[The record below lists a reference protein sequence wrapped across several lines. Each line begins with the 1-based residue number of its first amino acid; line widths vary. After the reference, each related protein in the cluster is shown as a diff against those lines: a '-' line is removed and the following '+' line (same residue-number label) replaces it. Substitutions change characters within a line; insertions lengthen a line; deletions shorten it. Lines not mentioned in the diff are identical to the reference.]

1 MRKIPFDIRYRQE
14 IQSGEFSVVT
24 RDDRPVTILRWD
36 MKGNYP
42 ILACTMVKQC
52 NWEGD
57 ESWDEERPFAY
68 DQEGHAAGTAPADKL
83 ELYILMPDAKVTLL
97 EKEIGSLLEY
107 ARNAKPDT
115 DIVGLFAG
123 RLLEATRQQLVS
135 RIDISCLELAYKK
148 NKKGVI
154 LKSELPAYRQGIEDT
169 LKALEN
175 VGAGNEGTV

>member
-68 DQEGHAAGTAPADKL
+68 DQEGHAAGTTPADKL

-107 ARNAKPDT
+107 
-115 DIVGLFAG
+115 
-123 RLLEATRQQLVS
+123 
-135 RIDISCLELAYKK
+135 KK
-148 NKKGVI
+148 NRKGVI
-154 LKSELPAYRQGIEDT
+154 LKGELPAYRQGIEDT

>member
-24 RDDRPVTILRWD
+24 RDDRPVTIIRWN

-42 ILACTMVKQC
+42 ILACTMVRV
-52 NWEGD
+52 GD
-57 ESWDEERPFAY
+57 YMGEEFWDEERPFAY
-68 DQEGHAAGTAPADKL
+68 DQKGHADGTAPADKL
-83 ELYILMPDAKVTLL
+83 ELYILMPDTKVTLL

-115 DIVGLFAG
+115 DIVGLFTG
-123 RLLEATRQQLVS
+123 RLLEAARQQLVS
-135 RIDISCLELAYKK
+135 GIDVLSLELAYKK
-148 NKKGVI
+148 NKKEMI
-154 LKSELPAYRQGIEDT
+154 LKGELPAYRQGIEDT